1 MKDEIVWLTQE
12 HMAELFDKN
21 RTVITKHIN
30 NIFKEGKLDKDSNVQ
45 KMHFS
50 NSEIMKKSTRKLVD
64 FFCLK
69 ICKIL

>member
-12 HMAELFDKN
+12 HMAELLDKK
-21 RTVITKHIN
+21 RTVITIPIYYN
-30 NIFKEGKLDKDSNVQ
+30 FKEGKIDIQNNVK

-64 FFCLK
+64 FFA
-69 ICKIL
+69 